1 MQRLRR
7 TCSTFASLE
16 STATKMTKLLLKTFV
31 KNADNINDKN
41 VRKAYGT
48 LGGATGIVCNF
59 LLFAAKFT
67 IGAISGSLS
76 VIADAFNNLSD
87 MGSSVIVL
95 LGYKIASK
103 PADRKH
109 PFGHG
114 RIEYMSAFAVSVLII
129 MVGAELLKASV
140 EKIFTPAPQKISAIT
155 IAVPLLSIGVKL
167 WMRHFNLYLA
177 KRVDSAPLVAA
188 AQDSFNDCITT
199 FAVLVSLIV
208 YRFTNINTDG
218 FVGTAVA
225 VFILIAGIGS
235 AVQTLSPLL
244 GEPPSA
250 ETIKKIKDTI
260 SEYPEFLG
268 IHDLIVHSYGPGRS
282 YASVHVEVSD
292 KINIVYCH
300 EKVDECELKLKDT
313 LGIDV
318 VIHTDPITTDDATV
332 TALKSAVT
340 DTVKS
345 VNENLSIHDFRVVEG
360 EKRTNLIFDIL
371 VPIDFKMSDD
381 DIVKSVCEKIAKV
394 NRKYKCVINIDYDY
408 TAR

>member
-1 MQRLRR
+1 
-7 TCSTFASLE
+7 
-16 STATKMTKLLLKTFV
+16 MTKLLLKLFV
-31 KNADNINDKN
+31 KNADNITDKN

-48 LGGATGIVCNF
+48 LGGITGIVCNF
-59 LLFAAKFT
+59 LLFGAKFI
-67 IGAISGSLS
+67 IGTLSGSLS

-114 RIEYMSAFAVSVLII
+114 RVEYMSAFAVSALII
-129 MVGAELLKASV
+129 MVGVELLKASID
-140 EKIFTPAPQKISAIT
+140 KIISPAPLEISTVT
-155 IAVPLLSIGVKL
+155 IVVLILSIATKL
-167 WMRHFNLYLA
+167 WMRFFNRNLG
-177 KRVDSAPLVAA
+177 KKVNSAPLIAA
-188 AQDSFNDCITT
+188 AQDSFNDCIATL
-199 FAVLVSLIV
+199 AVLLSVII
-208 YRFTNINTDG
+208 YTFTDINIDG

-225 VFILIAGIGS
+225 IFILIAGVRS
-235 AVQTLSPLL
+235 AIETLNPLL
-244 GEPPSA
+244 GEPPSIDTVKQI
-250 ETIKKIKDTI
+250 EKTIM
-260 SEYPEFLG
+260 EYPDFLG

-300 EKVDECELKLKDT
+300 EKIDECELKLKEK
-313 LGIDV
+313 LGIEV
-318 VIHTDPITTDDATV
+318 VIHTDPITTDNATV
-332 TALKSAVT
+332 NALKATVT

-345 VNENLSIHDFRVVEG
+345 VSNSLTIHDFRVVEG

-371 VPIDFKMSDD
+371 VPIDFSMTDD
-381 DIVKSVCEKIAKV
+381 EVIHEVSKKIASK